1 MSFIASNFERFK
13 DRVVVWERGN
23 SGKRIVRDFP
33 ASYYF
38 YIPASDG
45 EFTAITG
52 EKLKKL
58 TFHSKTDFDEA
69 CLSYP
74 KRFESDIPPLDKV
87 MMDEYGNKPPPT
99 LTVGMVDIEV
109 DYDPAIPGGAAGL
122 VANPYA
128 PINALTM
135 YRSDVDT
142 YFCFAVPPQGWV
154 PVTIVPDQDNHLIYI
169 CKDERDLLDQW
180 FSVLDDVDLL
190 TGWNSEFF
198 DLPYIGKR
206 LELVYGEN
214 GLKKLAFDRGPMPRW
229 QEREKFKHS
238 KEKDPVLN
246 IGSRVHLDYMLLFKK
261 FNLDPRQSH
270 SLDAIAT
277 EELDN
282 FTKIKFDMSLHDLY
296 NKKFE
301 LFVHYNIRDVAVMVH
316 LDKKFKYIELAN
328 NMVHEAT
335 VNFSAIFGSV
345 QLIDTAI
352 INYCHQKMNKIVF
365 DRTHRQKTG
374 VEGALVLSV
383 KRGLHGYTAS
393 CDIQSLYPSIYRTLN
408 LSPEMIVGQLLGY
421 EADWK
426 KVYQARK
433 YPENDLNKMATV
445 KMVIEGQDE
454 SDAIEMT
461 VEDLL
466 VLMDE
471 KKLALSAYG
480 TLLDQSGGE
489 GLIPAVLSYWF
500 NGRKELQALKKKH
513 AKNADALEKDGKKS
527 TPEWIEETR
536 LSNYFDMLQGV
547 RKVLL
552 NSSYGAT
559 LNEWCRFH
567 DPRLG
572 ASTTGSGRQ
581 VTTFMLE
588 TVTEQLIGQKIPLV
602 KTIETDDDGEVEN
615 LYTIECPTGLGPI
628 MADTDSCY
636 FLLDAIIKTL
646 PVEDQ
651 VNTAVELADAIVTHV
666 NSGFS
671 EFSKLAFNCQSSF
684 QGKINANREIV
695 AKSGIIRAKKNYTF
709 LVVDNEGKRYD
720 KPKLKL
726 QGGDLKVKST
736 PEIVR
741 TFLSDMT
748 MKILTGSPR
757 QEISDDVIKFRDS
770 LSTHALKDPLAYAT
784 VSTVKTLGEYQ
795 EKWKRTEKVGLGKVN
810 LPGHIRAAIN
820 YNWCLEQFAP
830 SESALM
836 SGAKVKIV
844 CVAKNEWGFTTI
856 AVPTDMERLPQ
867 WFTDRFEIDV
877 KLTEQK
883 MIDSKVGN
891 TFSPIGWEIPTRA
904 SALRNKLF
912 EFD

>member
-1 MSFIASNFERFK
+1 MTFIASNFERFK
-13 DRVVVWERGN
+13 DRVVVWERGE
-23 SGKRIVRDFP
+23 SGKRIARDYP
-33 ASYYF
+33 APYYF
-38 YIPASDG
+38 YVPDDEG
-45 EFTAITG
+45 EFTALTG

-58 TFHSKTDFDEA
+58 VFNGKTAFDEA

-142 YFCFAVPPQGWV
+142 YFCFAVPPQGWE
-154 PVTIVPDQDNHLIYI
+154 PVTIVPDHDNHLIYI

-270 SLDAIAT
+270 ALAAIASDELVNFSKIEF
-277 EELDN
+277 EE
-282 FTKIKFDMSLHDLY
+282 SLHELY
-296 NKKFE
+296 NNRFE
-301 LFVHYNIRDVAVMVH
+301 MFVKYNIRDVEVMVH
-316 LDKKFKYIELAN
+316 LDRKFKYIELAN

-352 INYCHQKMNKIVF
+352 INYCHQKMGKIVF
-365 DRTHRQKTG
+365 DRTHRPKKG

-383 KRGLHGYTAS
+383 KRGLHGWTAS
-393 CDIQSLYPSIYRTLN
+393 CDIQSLYPSIYRSLN
-408 LSPEMIVGQLLGY
+408 LSPEKIIGQLLGY
-421 EADWK
+421 EADWRK
-426 KVYQARK
+426 IYMARK
-433 YPENDLNKMATV
+433 YPDNDIYKMATV
-445 KMVIEGQDE
+445 QMVLEGQDE
-454 SDAIEMT
+454 DDAIELT
-461 VEDLL
+461 VAEILDLIN
-466 VLMDE
+466 E
-471 KKLALSAYG
+471 KMIAISAYG
-480 TLLDQSGGE
+480 TMLDQSSGE
-489 GLIPAVLSYWF
+489 GLIPSVLSYWF

-513 AKNADALEKDGKKS
+513 AKNADALEKEGKKG
-527 TPEWIEETR
+527 TPEWDEELR
-536 LSNYFDMLQGV
+536 LSNYYDMLQGV

-588 TVTEQLIGQKIPLV
+588 TVTEQLVGHHIPLV
-602 KTIETDDDGEVEN
+602 KTTEIDEDGEVEN
-615 LYTIECPTGLGPI
+615 LYTIECPPGLGPI
-628 MADTDSCY
+628 MSDTDSCY
-636 FLLDAIIKTL
+636 FLLDAL
-646 PVEDQ
+646 VEKDD
-651 VNTAVELADAIVTHV
+651 VDTAVELADAIVKYV

-671 EFSKLAFNCQSSF
+671 EFTKTAFNCQPDF

-709 LVVDNEGKRYD
+709 LVNDNEGKRYD

-736 PEIVR
+736 PEVVR
-741 TFLSDMT
+741 TFLSEMT
-748 MKILTGSPR
+748 MKILTGTAR

-770 LSTHALKDPLAYAT
+770 LTTHAMKDPLAYAT

-820 YNWCLEQFAP
+820 YNWCVEQFAP

-844 CVAKNEWGFTTI
+844 CVEKNEWGFTTI
-856 AVPTDMERLPQ
+856 AFPTDMERLPQ
-867 WFTDRFEIDV
+867 WFNDRFEVNV

-891 TFSPIGWEIPTRA
+891 TFNPIGWEIPTRA